1 MSKDL
6 KAGEVEEIFKD
17 LFTDASFN
25 GIVGLTEDS
34 LTKAVTYRK
43 DEVQEVYN
51 PPSHHHHR

>member
-1 MSKDL
+1 MDL
-6 KAGEVEEIFKD
+6 KAGEEEEIFKD

-43 DEVQEVYN
+43 DEVEEVFF
-51 PPSHHHHR
+51 